1 MNELEEFFINF
12 DSKITKLQQ
21 NIIEQ
26 SIQAENNIS
35 MYILTKKQVQLNLN
49 ESRHILLSKCNKLF
63 MFHFKI
69 VKNNLLIQLKTLKLT
84 NSEDYNDFKLI
95 LFKLKCI
102 LFDYGL
108 LSSCQTEILTQSSLI
123 NDFFNES
130 NQCILT
136 NLSKFLE
143 KTFSNLKFTFKTS
156 DLNLNVTYIGDILF
170 KNDFINT
177 GKCKYFHLFN
187 TYADERL
194 ANETLALDNYLSYKT
209 LSITSHQ
216 LLVYPKSFKQRCK
229 LQILDSKNGNEL
241 FKHTKS
247 LRVQLVPYHFILTE
261 KCLIAIFYNSD
272 DSCYELD
279 VYDHR
284 LILFKS
290 KIFTSLINE
299 IEFSQTYIKVKS
311 MNHNQVGDEITVDL
325 NNEMTVSNTHLK
337 NRILFSYNNTYQGY
351 IIKIKATNNNYEKVI
366 SSHLQASNKTIVLV
380 HNDDNDDEI
389 LLEFTSYA
397 KKYYNLI

>member
-1 MNELEEFFINF
+1 MNELEEFFSNF

-35 MYILTKKQVQLNLN
+35 MYILTKKQVELNLN

-69 VKNNLLIQLKTLKLT
+69 VKNNLFKQLKTLKLT

-156 DLNLNVTYIGDILF
+156 NLNLNVTYIGDILF

-187 TYADERL
+187 AYADERL

-209 LSITSHQ
+209 LPITLHQ
-216 LLVYPKSFKQRCK
+216 LLVYPKSFKQGCK

-241 FKHTKS
+241 FIHTKS
-247 LRVQLVPYHFILTE
+247 LQVQLVPYHFILTE

-311 MNHNQVGDEITVDL
+311 MNHNQVVDEITVDL
-325 NNEMTVSNTHLK
+325 KNEMTVSNNHLK

-351 IIKIKATNNNYEKVI
+351 IIKIKVTNNNYEKVI

-389 LLEFTSYA
+389 LLEFTSYD